1 MKKIAVIAHDR
12 LKPVLC
18 DFLKSRKDWLWGK
31 SLVATGRTAE
41 ALEQSQPGLDIL
53 HVNKGESGG
62 YVEITRMIENGE
74 ISFVIFLRDPSVK
87 QTHHQDIQD
96 LLDACD
102 NHNVPIATNT
112 LAAELIILGFIKKET
127 SRRA

>member
-12 LKPVLC
+12 FKPMLC
-18 DFLKSRKDWLWGK
+18 SFLAERKDWLWGK

-41 ALEQSQPGLDIL
+41 ALEKASPGLDIL

-62 YVEITRMIENGE
+62 YQEITRMIKSGE
-74 ISFVIFLRDPSVK
+74 ISFVIFFRDPSIK
-87 QTHHQDIQD
+87 QANHEDIQA

-102 NHNVPIATNT
+102 NHNVPIATNA
-112 LAAELIILGFIKKET
+112 LAAELIIIGLIKKET
-127 SRRA
+127 ARR